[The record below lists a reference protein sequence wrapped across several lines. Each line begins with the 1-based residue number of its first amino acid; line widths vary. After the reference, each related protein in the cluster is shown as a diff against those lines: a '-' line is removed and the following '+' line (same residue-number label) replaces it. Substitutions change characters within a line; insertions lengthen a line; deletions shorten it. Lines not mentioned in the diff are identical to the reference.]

1 MAKNKKPRSES
12 AVEKPD
18 VEDKS
23 TNLEAVAAHVRAML
37 LRLRIRN
44 CAPRQQ
50 FDSSETIL

>member
-1 MAKNKKPRSES
+1 MAKNKKPRNES
-12 AVEKPD
+12 AVEKP
-18 VEDKS
+18 VEDKP

-50 FDSSETIL
+50 FDSSETL